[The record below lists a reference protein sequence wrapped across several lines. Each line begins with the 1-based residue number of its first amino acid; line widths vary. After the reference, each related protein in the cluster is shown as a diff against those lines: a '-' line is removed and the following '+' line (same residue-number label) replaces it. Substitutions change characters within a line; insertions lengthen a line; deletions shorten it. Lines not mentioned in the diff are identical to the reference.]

1 MIELNEDIPFLW
13 RLSSHDSEGFCM
25 VSMVVP
31 FMDGDES
38 LEHTIET
45 DVLSFASDICNY
57 EEEELEWNEDD
68 LNLFLKLLANR
79 AKSLAPGAGEALRI
93 DLADPETIEI
103 VQIVAA
109 AGFGLALPPEDILA
123 QTERSYLRADFD
135 LGSPVSIHTL
145 EGFKRGVVV
154 DIDDDDVVC
163 VILDPVRVASPGQ
176 FEQIHPYDLLL
187 LKTPDILHPDYTGD
201 APSGVLH

>member
-1 MIELNEDIPFLW
+1 MKYGMIELNEDIPFLW

-68 LNLFLKLLANR
+68 LNLFLKLIASR
-79 AKSLAPGAGEALRI
+79 SKSLAPASPGEALRI

-109 AGFGLALPPEDILA
+109 AGFGLALPP
-123 QTERSYLRADFD
+123 
-135 LGSPVSIHTL
+135 
-145 EGFKRGVVV
+145 
-154 DIDDDDVVC
+154 DD
-163 VILDPVRVASPGQ
+163 
-176 FEQIHPYDLLL
+176 
-187 LKTPDILHPDYTGD
+187 
-201 APSGVLH
+201 